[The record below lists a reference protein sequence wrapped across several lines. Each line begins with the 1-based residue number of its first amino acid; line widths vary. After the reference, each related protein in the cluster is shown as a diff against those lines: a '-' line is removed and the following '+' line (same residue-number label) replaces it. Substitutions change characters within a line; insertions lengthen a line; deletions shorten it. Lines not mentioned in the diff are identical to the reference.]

1 MQEINTETYLE
12 KKKRKRKLKEYQKI
26 IVKLIKAEGL
36 SLIKKCI
43 TISIQISDFADLF
56 SYLSMHFLR
65 STLKIYLLILI

>member
-1 MQEINTETYLE
+1 MREINTETSLE

-26 IVKLIKAEGL
+26 IVKLIKVEGL
-36 SLIKKCI
+36 SLTKKCM
-43 TISIQISDFADLF
+43 TMSIQIADFADLC